1 MTQGLNPELSGVLS
15 DELLREAVDLGYI
28 DAGQYKIQ
36 DPQIQP
42 ASLDL
47 TLGETAHRLRSSFL
61 PDKETVESKLK
72 DLSQGTI
79 DLRSDGGFLE
89 HGVPYLVELRERL
102 RLPEW
107 LHAKANPKSSTGR
120 LDVFTRVITDSSYQ
134 FDEIRA
140 GYTGR
145 LYLEIVPISF
155 PIKVREGHSL
165 NQLRLTAG
173 TSLRLTDDDIRSAHN
188 EDPLLYSEGK
198 PCTASQ
204 LVVSNGLFLSVDLH
218 GDSGGIVG
226 YKAKSHTR
234 LLNLT
239 TSSALDR
246 DDFWEPV
253 RRERGDRIVLEPEAF
268 YLLLS
273 REGVRIPPNLA
284 SEMVAYDPT
293 SGELRT
299 HYAGFFDPGFGY
311 QIGSLGSRAALE
323 VRAHDV
329 PFIVEHG
336 QSVCKLS
343 FERMA
348 KRPLR
353 LYGDQLA
360 SHYQGQ
366 ETTLSKYFI
375 RQGKQLSLDLQ
386 SSSAD
391 GYSAQ

>member
-1 MTQGLNPELSGVLS
+1 MAQVLNPKLRGVLS

-36 DPQIQP
+36 DLQIQP

-61 PDKETVESKLK
+61 PDKEAVETKLK

-107 LHAKANPKSSTGR
+107 LRAKANPKSSTGR
-120 LDVFTRVITDSSYQ
+120 LDVFTRVITDSNYQ

-140 GYTGR
+140 GYRGR

-155 PIKVREGHSL
+155 PIKVRQGLSL

-173 TSLRLTDDDIRSAHN
+173 SGLRLTDDDIREAHN
-188 EDPLLYSEGK
+188 KDPLLYLEGK

-218 GDSGGIVG
+218 GGSSGIVG

-239 TSSALDR
+239 TRSALDR
-246 DDFWEPV
+246 NDFWEPV

-273 REGVRIPPNLA
+273 REGVRIPPDLA

-311 QIGSLGSRAALE
+311 QSGSLGSQAALE

-348 KRPLR
+348 RRPLR

-375 RQGKQLSLDLQ
+375 HQGTQLRLDLQ
-386 SSSAD
+386 NRSAD
-391 GYSAQ
+391 G